1 MNSNLEQNVVSTS
14 NGLQEAI
21 TVKYSESIKSLF
33 IFLHLLIPI
42 LSVES
47 LFSWCIGIWGT
58 YKIISIYRDEKR
70 NKIEKSIK
78 FLILSWTVATVYN
91 ILVYYVTKIVVAKIV

>member
-14 NGLQEAI
+14 NGLQESI

-33 IFLHLLIPI
+33 ILLHLLIPI
-42 LSVES
+42 VSVES
-47 LFSWCIGIWGT
+47 LFSWCIGIWGA
-58 YKIISIYRDEKR
+58 YKIISIYRDEER

-78 FLILSWTVATVYN
+78 FLIVSWIVATVYN

>member
-14 NGLQEAI
+14 SGLQEAI
-21 TVKYSESIKSLF
+21 TVKYREGIKSLF

-47 LFSWCIGIWGT
+47 LFSWCIGIWGS
-58 YKIISIYRDEKR
+58 YKIINIYKNVEK
-70 NKIEKSIK
+70 NKTEQAIK
-78 FLILSWTVATVYN
+78 VLIVLWTIAIAYN